1 MMFVTGCVSTLSNTT
16 SSGSDQFSVSLEK
29 LEKSGDISALKT
41 LASSEKNSVWSESS
55 RSILNIYT
63 GQQKKIKSLNNKN
76 KSLTEENKKLLGN
89 LDKMNQINLEMEK
102 RSP

>member
-1 MMFVTGCVSTLSNTT
+1 MFVTGCVSTLSNTT
-16 SSGSDQFSVSLEK
+16 PSGSDQFSVGLEK
-29 LEKSGDISALKT
+29 LEQSGDISALKT

-76 KSLTEENKKLLGN
+76 KSLTAENKKLLGN